1 MQLKKLTPVQ
11 LLILIYFSASIL
23 SSFLLWL
30 PISHQP
36 GVELSYL
43 DSLFTAVSAISVTG
57 LTVANTADTFSPT
70 GIILIMAMIQ
80 FGGVGFMTVGT
91 FLWMATGQRI
101 GIQRRRMIM
110 LDQNRSDLAGLVR
123 LMRDILIISLAIEAL
138 GAVLMGIY
146 LHLVY
151 GYGWN
156 AIAYGAFSS
165 LSAYTNAGLD
175 IFGDS
180 LMGFRNDG
188 FFLALN
194 MGLIVAGGIGFP
206 VLIELKEWFA
216 SRSRRNFHFSLF
228 TKITV
233 TTYIGL
239 LLLGMV
245 GLWLLEG
252 QHLYAGQGWG
262 QAFWNSLFFSVTMR
276 SCGLTILDLND
287 FTVSSQLFLSLL
299 MFIGASPS
307 SVGGGIRTTTL
318 AVVILA
324 IIGYARG
331 QHHIRIFHRELMD
344 KDIRKAAII
353 FSIGILLVGLATIAV
368 TALQPQQS
376 LNSIIFEV
384 NSAFGTTGASLG
396 ISAELS
402 PLTKGILMVLM
413 FVGRIGILP
422 ILFLFRGKT
431 PPDPYRYPREHLIIG
446 H

>member
-1 MQLKKLTPVQ
+1 MHLKKLTPVQ

-30 PISHQP
+30 PVAQRP

-43 DSLFTAVSAISVTG
+43 DALFTAVSAVSVTG
-57 LTVANTADTFSPT
+57 LTVVNTADTFSLT
-70 GIILIMAMIQ
+70 GIIMIMAMIQ

-146 LHLVY
+146 LHLAY
-151 GYGWN
+151 DYGWK

-175 IFGDS
+175 IFGNS
-180 LMGFRNDG
+180 LVGFRNDH
-188 FFLALN
+188 FFITLN
-194 MGLIVAGGIGFP
+194 MLLIVAGGIGFP
-206 VLIELKEWFA
+206 VLVELKEWFA
-216 SRSRRNFHFSLF
+216 SRGRRNFRFSLF

-233 TTYIGL
+233 TTYIAL
-239 LLLGMV
+239 LVLGV
-245 GLWLLEG
+245 TGLWLLEG
-252 QHLYAGQGWG
+252 QHLYADQGLGQT
-262 QAFWNSLFFSVTMR
+262 FWNSLFYSVTMR

-287 FTVSSQLFLSLL
+287 FTVSSQLFLSFL

-324 IIGYARG
+324 IFGYARG
-331 QHHIRIFHRELMD
+331 QRNIRVFHRELMD
-344 KDIRKAAII
+344 EDIRKAAVI
-353 FSIGILLVGLATIAV
+353 FSIGILLVGLATVSV

-376 LNSIIFEV
+376 LNTIIFEV

-396 ISAELS
+396 ITPELTAI
-402 PLTKGILMVLM
+402 TKGILMVLM
-413 FVGRIGILP
+413 FVGRIGLLP
-422 ILFLFRGKT
+422 ILFLLRGKT
-431 PPDPYRYPREHLIIG
+431 PPDPYRYPREQLIIG